1 MTVELLFNLPPAL
14 DAALLFGEQ
23 DAQQTDATLVVTGSF
38 DDLVAAVRIERS
50 ETAQIAGAFPPLVA
64 NVQLDGS
71 PTILIT
77 GSFLGLTGAVTIEQ
91 SANLDVTGQFQALV
105 GTIGVV
111 QGRDIQIAGS
121 FPDLTGTARVARPY
135 PAQISGT
142 FDDMVASVLI
152 VRAESI
158 EVVAAFDGLAP
169 AFEVSYNPQV
179 ARPTVGQTEA
189 VWSVGTTTEYGSQV
203 GVQVASKL
211 PVGWADNA
219 SSGTPITPGIEH
231 RLSGNLRPYRGAYD
245 LWAQDG
251 TGLSATV
258 EGFTQDADR
267 SVRQSNTAWCQDAT
281 PVRYAAL
288 QRFQDCGHGSRAWRQ
303 VQYQEASQ
311 HKGRMYTGSPKSGT
325 AFSFARNTQFQEAR
339 VPPPG
344 ISKVVVPVV
353 PPVKVSADL
362 LFSALW
368 DGSAHLVFGDS
379 SSDGG
384 QTVTLFI
391 LPARFY
397 MVVHTLIAHRLPDLV
412 EVPLFDASV
421 ASDMGSFCWS
431 LQASG
436 PKSLF
441 SLLQPENNLPVQL
454 RVTLDGIPFV
464 FAVDSL
470 SRSNAFG
477 KTVASI
483 SGRSVTALIGEPYW
497 RAGIYSNT
505 EDRTAQQLAM
515 DALVNT
521 GIDLDWGIGDGV
533 GANGGLVDWL
543 VPAGALSHQG
553 SPLSVVQR
561 IAQAAGGYLQSH
573 RSTTTLLTR
582 HPYGARSGDVSGAP
596 WDWYAGA
603 ADVEL
608 AADAVITDAVSRV
621 DGADIN
627 AVYVSGTTQGVNGFV
642 KRAGSA
648 ADKLAPMVSDALIT
662 DAVAARQRGLA
673 ILGAAGHKHTV
684 RVELPVL
691 TGANQPGILDVGQ
704 LVQVNTATPWR
715 GRVRAVSVASKW
727 PSMRQSVT
735 LERHLEVA

>member
-1 MTVELLFNLPPAL
+1 MTADLLFKLPAAQ

-23 DAQQTDATLVVTGSF
+23 DAQQTDATLVATGSF
-38 DDLVAAVRIERS
+38 DDLVASVIVEQSVIIVA
-50 ETAQIAGAFPPLVA
+50 TGAFSPLVG
-64 NVQLDGS
+64 VM
-71 PTILIT
+71 
-77 GSFLGLTGAVTIEQ
+77 
-91 SANLDVTGQFQALV
+91 
-105 GTIGVV
+105 GVV
-111 QGRDIQIAGS
+111 QGREVAIEAS
-121 FPDLTGTARVARPY
+121 FPDLVGSAFVARSY
-135 PAQISGT
+135 TAEIAAT
-142 FDDMVASVLI
+142 FDELVASVI
-152 VRAESI
+152 VVRAEGI
-158 EVVAAFDGLAP
+158 EICAAFDDLMP
-169 AFEVSYNPQV
+169 AFEVAYDPQV
-179 ARPTVGQTEA
+179 ARPTVGQTGA
-189 VWSVGTTTEYGSQV
+189 IWSVGTTTEYGSQV
-203 GVQVASKL
+203 GMQVASKL
-211 PVGWADNA
+211 PVGWTDSA
-219 SSGTPITPGIEH
+219 SSGTHITPGVEH
-231 RLSGNLRPYRGAYD
+231 RLSGNLRPNRGVYK

-251 TGLSATV
+251 TRLSASV

-267 SVRQSNTAWCQDAT
+267 GVRQSVAARFQDAS

-288 QRFQDCGHGSRAWRQ
+288 QRFQDAGHGSRAWRK
-303 VQYQEASQ
+303 VQHQDATQ
-311 HKGRMYTGSPKSGT
+311 HRGRMHTGSPKSGT
-325 AFSFARNTQFQEAR
+325 PFSFARTTQFQDGM

-344 ISKVVVPVV
+344 ISKIIVPVV

-368 DGSAHLVFGDS
+368 DGSAHLVFGTT

-384 QTVTLFI
+384 QTVTLYI

-397 MVVHTLIAHRLPDLV
+397 MTVHTLIAHRLPDLV
-412 EVPLFDASV
+412 EIPLFDASV

-436 PKSLF
+436 PSSLF

-470 SRSNAFG
+470 SRSGAFG
-477 KTVASI
+477 KTGASI
-483 SGRSVTALIGEPYW
+483 SGRSPTALIGEPYW
-497 RAGIYSNT
+497 RAGVYSNA
-505 EDRTAQQLAM
+505 EDRTAQQLAI

-521 GIDLDWGIGDGV
+521 GIDLDWGIGEGL
-533 GANGGLVDWL
+533 GANGGLLDWL
-543 VPAGALSHQG
+543 VPAGAMSHQG

-573 RSTTTLLTR
+573 RNTTTLITR
-582 HPYGARSGDVSGAP
+582 HPYGTRAGDVSGAP

-627 AVYVSGTTQGVNGFV
+627 AVYVSGTTQGVLGFV

-648 ADKLAPMVSDALIT
+648 ADKLASMVSDALIT
-662 DAVAARQRGLA
+662 DVVAARQRGLA
-673 ILGAAGHKHTV
+673 ILGAAGHKHNVTL
-684 RVELPVL
+684 ELPVL
-691 TGANQPGILDVGQ
+691 TGSNQPGILDVGQ
-704 LVQVNTATPWR
+704 LVQVNASTPWR
-715 GRVRAVSVASKW
+715 GRVRAVSVASRW

-735 LERHLEVA
+735 LERHLEVV

>member
-1 MTVELLFNLPPAL
+1 MTTDFLFFSSAPGA
-14 DAALLFGEQ
+14 DLLFG
-23 DAQQTDATLVVTGSF
+23 AQSLTTDATV
-38 DDLVAAVRIERS
+38 E
-50 ETAQIAGAFPPLVA
+50 
-64 NVQLDGS
+64 
-71 PTILIT
+71 IT
-77 GSFLGLTGAVTIEQ
+77 GSFPSLSAEVELDQSPTVTVAAQFPQLTGTVTIIKGREVSIGAQ
-91 SANLDVTGQFQALV
+91 FSPLTGSITAIKGRELTLEGQFPQFTGSMRVARNYDAD
-105 GTIGVV
+105 V
-111 QGRDIQIAGS
+111 QGQFPQLTGSLFVVEVETITIQGS
-121 FPDLTGTARVARPY
+121 FPVMVS
-135 PAQISGT
+135 AQ
-142 FDDMVASVLI
+142 VN
-152 VRAESI
+152 
-158 EVVAAFDGLAP
+158 
-169 AFEVSYNPQV
+169 YNPQV
-179 ARPTVGQTEA
+179 ARPTVSHAQGSWQ
-189 VWSVGTTTEYGSQV
+189 VGTATSSGMDIKAQEAT
-203 GVQVASKL
+203 KM
-211 PVGWADNA
+211 PVGW
-219 SSGTPITPGIEH
+219 STEIEGGLPCVQWIEH
-231 RLSGNLRPYRGAYD
+231 RLPKVFIPGRDNFEM
-245 LWAQDG
+245 WMQDG
-251 TGLSATV
+251 TGLGATITSRTQEADRQV
-258 EGFTQDADR
+258 RLSDMSKFQDA
-267 SVRQSNTAWCQDAT
+267 S
-281 PVRYAAL
+281 PLRYSAM
-288 QRFQDCGHGSRAWRQ
+288 QRFQDGGHGSRAWRK

-325 AFSFARNTQFQEAR
+325 AFSFARNTRFQEAR

-662 DAVAARQRGLA
+662 DVVAARQRGLA

-691 TGANQPGILDVGQ
+691 TGVNQPGILDVGQ
-704 LVQVNTATPWR
+704 LVQVNAVTPWR